1 MQGISLS
8 YLPANL
14 TANGCPRCDSILNV
28 SVITSPFI
36 PVITVNYIRAS
47 QYKFVA
53 RFNFG
58 NMIGQFVFNFTVR
71 INSAFSSYFTQAD
84 MEQVSV
90 VTIDMALLSIVPAD
104 TSLTIGDLQV
114 DSTSSSTSTTNNLQ
128 K

>member
-1 MQGISLS
+1 
-8 YLPANL
+8 
-14 TANGCPRCDSILNV
+14 
-28 SVITSPFI
+28 
-36 PVITVNYIRAS
+36 
-47 QYKFVA
+47 
-53 RFNFG
+53 
-58 NMIGQFVFNFTVR
+58 MIGQFVFNFTVR

-114 DSTSSSTSTTNNLQ
+114 DSTSSTTTTTNNLQ